1 MPPRHCAQDKTV
13 KIGVLNDM
21 SSLYADIGGPNSVVA
36 IKMAVEDSGLTKK
49 GWKID
54 VVSGDHQNKPDVGV
68 NIARQ
73 WIDNDKVD
81 AIADTPNSGVALAVS
96 NLVKEKN
103 KVLLNSG
110 AATADLTGKAC
121 TPNTISFTY
130 DTYMLANGTGK
141 ALTKA
146 GGDSWFFLTADYAFG
161 HALERDTRAV
171 VTANGGKV
179 LGGVKHP
186 INSSD
191 FSSFLLQAQASK
203 AKVVGLANAGG
214 DTTNAIKQAAE
225 FGIVAG
231 GQKLAALLLF
241 INDVHSLGLKTAQ
254 GLTFTESFYWD
265 MNDATRAWSKRFAAL
280 ASKNAMP
287 SMTQAGNYAM
297 VLHYLKA
304 MEALGGNPHDGAK
317 VVAKMKELPTDDP
330 LFGKGPLRADGRRLI
345 PAYLFEV
352 KKPEESKGP
361 WDYYKQIATICA
373 GGRRQAARGQRVS
386 AGEEVAI
393 CRPAGCQNPAGPDW
407 NEPARARLADVRSE
421 RRIRCLTEGIHVVCC
436 HSAHVGTKLGIDDYS
451 NRANWEY
458 SEAASVN

>member
-1 MPPRHCAQDKTV
+1 MSRNSTNLGRDHKWIAARRDKDYRESRPSGRSKPPGRLRKRATIRDQHLEGFSMRTTLARPGGALSACAGLGLATPALAQDKTV

-21 SSLYADIGGPNSVVA
+21 SSLYADIGGSNSVLAV
-36 IKMAVEDSGLTKK
+36 KMAVEDSGLAAK
-49 GWKID
+49 GWKIE
-54 VVSGDHQNKPDVGV
+54 VLSADHQNKPDVGV
-68 NIARQ
+68 NVARQ
-73 WIDNDKVD
+73 WIDVDKLD
-81 AIADTPNSGVALAVS
+81 AVVDTPNSGVALAVS

-103 KVLLNSG
+103 AILINSG
-110 AATADLTGKAC
+110 GASADITGKAC
-121 TPNTISFTY
+121 TPNTLSVTY

-141 ALTKA
+141 ALTKV
-146 GGDSWFFLTADYAFG
+146 GGDTWFFLTADYAFG
-161 HALERDTRAV
+161 HALERDTSGV

-186 INSSD
+186 INTSD
-191 FSSFLLQAQASK
+191 FSSFLLQAQSSK
-203 AKVVGLANAGG
+203 AKVIGLANAGG

-231 GQKLAALLLF
+231 GQKLAGVLLF

-265 MNDATRAWSKRFAAL
+265 QNDQTRAWSKRFSAL
-280 ASKNAMP
+280 ANKNAMP

-330 LFGKGPLRADGRRLI
+330 LFGKGPLRADGRRII

-352 KKPEESKGP
+352 KKPEESKYP
-361 WDYYKQIATICA
+361 WDYYKLIATIVPED
-373 GGRRQAARGQRVS
+373 AAK
-386 AGEEVAI
+386 
-393 CRPAGCQNPAGPDW
+393 P
-407 NEPARARLADVRSE
+407 L
-421 RRIRCLTEGIHVVCC
+421 
-436 HSAHVGTKLGIDDYS
+436 
-451 NRANWEY
+451 
-458 SEAASVN
+458 EASDCPLVKK